1 MPLKDGEE
9 TVRRVETMSTVAR
22 ADETAPH
29 VLLAEEDA
37 TDDESGKHIQP
48 NKQPTYGGAARAVR
62 RHIQGDRVVER
73 RRARALQLRTSP
85 RGRPVGILPG
95 QLTNH

>member
-1 MPLKDGEE
+1 MHVSMPLKDGEE

-37 TDDESGKHIQP
+37 TDETPS
-48 NKQPTYGGAARAVR
+48 
-62 RHIQGDRVVER
+62 ER
-73 RRARALQLRTSP
+73 WAGCTITRLGNMEP
-85 RGRPVGILPG
+85 R
-95 QLTNH
+95 